1 VRDRY
6 MSLSLKAKVLF
17 ISVAV
22 LCAAIGAN
30 TLFSSVLFRGAY
42 SEALEEKTFVIG
54 ETLKSELEKLLE
66 SGTPIEQVKGFEVQ
80 CLELIN
86 QYRDISYAM
95 VVDLNGKI
103 LFHDTPSYHDQVITD
118 LDILMGIDSRKKTS
132 RIYSGVGETF
142 YDFTIPVFGLNG
154 DHVAAV
160 RVGFPTGL
168 LSQKTGGLIIRTVGS
183 SLFFFGLGILLLITF
198 TSFWVARPLAEL
210 LALIQGTRLQTS
222 GSVQP
227 IEMDSNDELGVVT
240 RAFQQIKLEIKASDE
255 KIRKYTRDLE
265 MEARERT
272 PKLRMSYE
280 RLKQYIAERK
290 GMEESL
296 WKLQKRY
303 QTILESIEDGYYES
317 DIEGNLTFFN
327 DSLCRILGYPRNEL
341 VGMNTRQFSDEK
353 TANRVS
359 QAIEKVTLTG
369 KPAKALHFEIIK
381 KDGIRRHL
389 EASVSVV
396 KDTEDQPIGLR
407 GIIRDIT
414 ARRWMEG
421 ELRESEK
428 RYRNILESIEDGYY
442 EVDTSGNF
450 TFFNDALCRML
461 GYTRDELMGM
471 NNRNYMS
478 PEDSKRA
485 YKIFK
490 NIYKTGE
497 STRIV
502 DWKLTRKN
510 GSIIH
515 IESSASLIR
524 DSEGEPIG
532 FRGIARDITE
542 RKRAKDV
549 LEAQPTEHGTVLS

>member
-1 VRDRY
+1 MGLTLR
-6 MSLSLKAKVLF
+6 AKVLF

-30 TLFSSVLFRGAY
+30 TLFSSILFRGAY
-42 SEALEEKTFVIG
+42 SEALQERTFVIG
-54 ETLKSELEKLLE
+54 EALKSELEKLLE
-66 SGTPIEQVKGFEVQ
+66 SGTPIDRVRGFEVQ
-80 CLELIN
+80 CRELVT
-86 QYRDISYAM
+86 QYSDISYAM
-95 VVDLNGKI
+95 VVDPNGKI
-103 LFHDTPSYHDQVITD
+103 LFHDTPSHHHQVISD
-118 LDILMGIDSRKKTS
+118 LDILMGIQSQENTS
-132 RIYSGVGETF
+132 RIYSGAKEAF

-160 RVGFPTGL
+160 RVGFPIGL
-168 LSQKTGGLIIRTVGS
+168 ISKKTGSLIMRTVGS

-198 TSFWVARPLAEL
+198 ISFWVARPLAEL
-210 LALIQGTRLQTS
+210 FALIQGTGQQTL

-227 IEMDSNDELGVVT
+227 IEMDSSDELGLVT

-272 PKLRMSYE
+272 PKLRTSYE
-280 RLKQYIAERK
+280 RLKQYITERK
-290 GMEESL
+290 SMEESL
-296 WKLQKRY
+296 WRLQKRY

-317 DIEGNLTFFN
+317 DLEGNLTFFN
-327 DSLCRILGYPRNEL
+327 DSLCRIFGYPRGEL

-359 QAIEKVTLTG
+359 QAIEKVCLTG

-396 KDTEDQPIGLR
+396 KDSGDQPIGLR

-428 RYRNILESIEDGYY
+428 RYRTILESIEDGYY
-442 EVDTSGNF
+442 EVDIAGNF
-450 TFFNDALCRML
+450 TFFNEALCRML
-461 GYTRDELMGM
+461 GYTSDELMGM
-471 NNRNYMS
+471 NNQDYMS
-478 PEDSKRA
+478 PVDSKRA

-490 NIYKTGE
+490 NIYQTGK

-502 DWKLTRKN
+502 DWKFIRKD
-510 GSIIH
+510 GSIVH

-524 DSEGEPIG
+524 NSEGEPTG
-532 FRGIARDITE
+532 FRGIARDTTE
-542 RKRAKDV
+542 RKRME
-549 LEAQPTEHGTVLS
+549 EALKTEPMQRGTVLP

>member
-1 VRDRY
+1 
-6 MSLSLKAKVLF
+6 MGLTLKAKVLF

-30 TLFSSVLFRGAY
+30 TLFSSILFRGAY
-42 SEALEEKTFVIG
+42 SEALQERTFVIG

-66 SGTPIEQVKGFEVQ
+66 SGTPIDRVRGFEVQ
-80 CLELIN
+80 CRELVT
-86 QYRDISYAM
+86 QYSDISYAM
-95 VVDLNGKI
+95 VVDPNGKI
-103 LFHDTPSYHDQVITD
+103 LFHDTPSHHHQVISD
-118 LDILMGIDSRKKTS
+118 LDILMGIQSQENTS
-132 RIYSGVGETF
+132 RIYSGAGEAF

-160 RVGFPTGL
+160 RVGFPVGL
-168 LSQKTGGLIIRTVGS
+168 ISQKTGSLIVRTVGS

-198 TSFWVARPLAEL
+198 ISFWVARPLAEL
-210 LALIQGTRLQTS
+210 FALIQGTGQQTS

-227 IEMDSNDELGVVT
+227 IEMDSSDELGLVT
-240 RAFQQIKLEIKASDE
+240 RAFQQIKLEIKESDE
-255 KIRKYTRDLE
+255 KIRKHTRDLE
-265 MEARERT
+265 MEAREST
-272 PKLRMSYE
+272 PKLRTSYE

-290 GMEESL
+290 SMEESL
-296 WKLQKRY
+296 WRLQKRY

-317 DIEGNLTFFN
+317 NLEGNLTFFN
-327 DSLCRILGYPRNEL
+327 DSLCRIFGYPRDEL

-359 QAIEKVTLTG
+359 QAIEKVCLTG

-396 KDTEDQPIGLR
+396 KDSGDKPIGLR

-414 ARRWMEG
+414 AHRWMEG

-428 RYRNILESIEDGYY
+428 RYRTILESIEDGYY
-442 EVDTSGNF
+442 EVDIAGNF
-450 TFFNDALCRML
+450 TFFNEALCRIL

-471 NNRNYMS
+471 NNRDYMS
-478 PEDSKRA
+478 PGDRKRA

-490 NIYKTGE
+490 NIYQTGK

-502 DWKLTRKN
+502 DWEFIRKD
-510 GSIIH
+510 GSIVH

-524 DSEGEPIG
+524 NSEGKPTG
-532 FRGIARDITE
+532 FRGIARDTTE
-542 RKRAKDV
+542 RKRMEEV
-549 LEAQPTEHGTVLS
+549 LETEPMQRGTVLS

>member
-1 VRDRY
+1 
-6 MSLSLKAKVLF
+6 MNLTLKAKVLF

-30 TLFSSVLFRGAY
+30 TLFSSILFRGAY
-42 SEALEEKTFVIG
+42 SEALQERTFIIG

-66 SGTPIEQVKGFEVQ
+66 SGTPIDQVRGFEVK
-80 CLELIN
+80 CRELVT
-86 QYRDISYAM
+86 QYSDISYAM
-95 VVDLNGKI
+95 VVDPNGKI
-103 LFHDTPSYHDQVITD
+103 LFHDTPAHHHQVIAD
-118 LDILMGIDSRKKTS
+118 LDILMGIQSQENTS
-132 RIYSGVGETF
+132 RVYSGVGEAF
-142 YDFTIPVFGLNG
+142 HDFTIPVFDLNG

-168 LSQKTGGLIIRTVGS
+168 ISQKTGSLIFRTVGS
-183 SLFFFGLGILLLITF
+183 SLFLFGLGILLLITF

-210 LALIQGTRLQTS
+210 IALVQGTRHQTS

-227 IEMDSNDELGVVT
+227 IEMDSSDELGVVT
-240 RAFQQIKLEIKASDE
+240 RAFKQIKLEIKTADE

-265 MEARERT
+265 MEAREKT
-272 PKLRMSYE
+272 PKLRTSYE

-290 GMEESL
+290 SMEESL
-296 WKLQKRY
+296 WRLQKRY

-317 DIEGNLTFFN
+317 DLEGNLTFFN
-327 DSLCRILGYPRNEL
+327 DSYCRILGYPRDEL
-341 VGMNTRQFSDEK
+341 VSMNTRQFSDEK

-359 QAIEKVTLTG
+359 QAIEKVCLTG
-369 KPAKALHFEIIK
+369 KPAKALHFEIIR

-389 EASVSVV
+389 EASVSLV
-396 KDTEDQPIGLR
+396 KDSKDSPIGLR

-421 ELRESEK
+421 ELRDSEK
-428 RYRNILESIEDGYY
+428 RYRTILESIEDGYY
-442 EVDTSGNF
+442 EVDTAGNF
-450 TFFNDALCRML
+450 TFFNEALCRML
-461 GYTRDELMGM
+461 GYTSDELMGM
-471 NNRNYMS
+471 NNRDYMS
-478 PEDSKRA
+478 PEDTKRA

-490 NIYKTGE
+490 NIYQTGE

-502 DWKLTRKN
+502 DWKLVRKD

-524 DSEGEPIG
+524 NSEGEPTG

-542 RKRAKDV
+542 RKKLAEVVEIKPAKR
-549 LEAQPTEHGTVLS
+549 GTVLS

>member
-1 VRDRY
+1 
-6 MSLSLKAKVLF
+6 MSLTLKAKVLF

-22 LCAAIGAN
+22 LCTAIGAN
-30 TLFSSVLFRGAY
+30 TLFGSILFRRAY
-42 SEALEEKTFVIG
+42 TEALKERTFVIG
-54 ETLKSELEKLLE
+54 ETLKSELEKPLE
-66 SGTPIEQVKGFEVQ
+66 SGTPIDQIKGFDVK
-80 CLELIN
+80 CRELVAR
-86 QYRDISYAM
+86 YSDISYAM

-103 LFHDTPSYHDQVITD
+103 LFHDTPSNRDQVITD
-118 LDILMGIDSRKKTS
+118 LNILMEIDRLENTS
-132 RIYSGVGETF
+132 RIYSGAGEAL
-142 YDFTIPVFGLNG
+142 YDFMIPVFGLNG

-160 RVGFPTGL
+160 RVGFPVGLISQRTG
-168 LSQKTGGLIIRTVGS
+168 SLIIRTVGS
-183 SLFFFGLGILLLITF
+183 SLFFFGLGTLLLIIF

-210 LALIQGTRLQTS
+210 VALIQDTGNDASGLVQTS
-222 GSVQP
+222 E
-227 IEMDSNDELGVVT
+227 IESSDELELVT
-240 RAFQQIKLEIKASDE
+240 RAFRQIKREIIAADE
-255 KIRKYTRDLE
+255 KIRKYSRDLE

-272 PKLRMSYE
+272 PKLRKSYE
-280 RLKQYIAERK
+280 RLKQYITERK

-296 WKLQKRY
+296 WRLQKKY

-317 DIEGNLTFFN
+317 DLKWNLTFFN

-341 VGMNTRQFSDEK
+341 VGMNTGQFSDKK

-381 KDGIRRHL
+381 KDGIRRQL

-396 KDTEDQPIGLR
+396 KDSEDQPIGLR

-414 ARRWMEG
+414 ARRWMEK

-428 RYRNILESIEDGYY
+428 RYRTILESIEDGYY
-442 EVDTSGNF
+442 EVNIAGNF
-450 TFFNDALCRML
+450 IFFNEALCRML
-461 GYTRDELMGM
+461 GYTGDELMGM
-471 NNRNYMS
+471 NNRDYMS
-478 PEDSKRA
+478 PEESKRA

-490 NIYKTGE
+490 NIYQTGK
-497 STRIV
+497 SIRV
-502 DWKLTRKN
+502 VNWKIFRKD

-524 DSEGEPIG
+524 NSRGKPSG

-542 RKRAKDV
+542 GKKMEEVVEIEPVPRGKV
-549 LEAQPTEHGTVLS
+549 L